1 METSRPFRF
10 TPQIVFG
17 LFIVLLGV
25 VFTLSNIGLI
35 DAEEYLR
42 YWPAFLILYGVVK
55 LAECRT
61 TSGRIWAVAWIVIG
75 GTLMLNALYLAHIH
89 IWDYWP
95 VILILVGYG
104 MISGSWSRHRRFSRY
119 GSSVADGSTDNDSD
133 SMISGVAVMG
143 GYKRTNNSQDFHGG
157 ELTAVM
163 GGIELDLRS
172 ASIKQNEAILD
183 IFAFWGGVKIRIPED
198 WSVVLEAVP
207 VLGGFEDK
215 TLPPKSDTRKRLI
228 IRGYAVM
235 GGGEISN

>member
-1 METSRPFRF
+1 METNRTFRF
-10 TPQIVFG
+10 TPQLVFG
-17 LFIVLLGV
+17 SFIVLLGV
-25 VFTLSNIGLI
+25 IFTLSNIGLI
-35 DAEEYLR
+35 DGEDYLQ

-55 LAECRT
+55 LVQCRT
-61 TSGRIWAVAWIVIG
+61 TSGRIWSVAWIVIG
-75 GTLMLNALYLAHIH
+75 GTMLLNTLHLAHIH

-95 VILILVGYG
+95 IILILVGFG
-104 MISGSWSRHRRFSRY
+104 MMSGTWSRHRRFSRQSASIA
-119 GSSVADGSTDNDSD
+119 GDSSVNDSD
-133 SMISGVAVMG
+133 SIINGMAVMG
-143 GYKRTNNSQDFHGG
+143 GYKRTNNSQDFRGG

-163 GGIELDLRS
+163 GGIELDLRG
-172 ASIKQNEAILD
+172 ASIKQGEAILD

-215 TLPPKSDTRKRLI
+215 SLPRKSDLSKRLI